1 MSDLSKSALRL
12 AVITLAGMVGVS
24 SGQAADSWKHGI
36 VEAKGDSGI
45 LFQAA
50 DGGFAEKLGL
60 DLEMV
65 QFTGGPTALKALI
78 AGELDS
84 VEASPVI
91 AFSAMRQNAGI
102 KVVGCD
108 WPGMTY
114 TLFSSPDIAKPSDLK
129 GKAIGVSAPG
139 SLPALFAQ
147 LALEAKGVSGSQVSF
162 ANAGSSSNRV
172 RAVSTGVV
180 AAAASSSEFA
190 VDAET
195 LKIKPLI
202 RGVEATPRFV
212 KVCIMT
218 TEKSISSRHGDLVKF
233 LAAEMRGLD
242 HGLKDKKDALAL
254 AHKAADLPVSDKTA
268 EFIYDEAKKYKAVT
282 PDLAIPVEN
291 LQWTYD
297 QMLRLGAI
305 EGKADVAKF
314 VDDGPRQQALAMA
327 KLSGSE

>member
-1 MSDLSKSALRL
+1 MAKLLRAHLRL
-12 AVITLAGMVGVS
+12 GAVALAMLAGMS
-24 SGQAADSWKHGI
+24 TPYAADAWKHGI
-36 VEAKGDSGI
+36 VEAKGDSGF

-50 DGGFAEKLGL
+50 EGGFAKKLGL

-65 QFTGGPTALKALI
+65 EFTGGPTALKALI

-84 VEASPVI
+84 LEASPVI
-91 AFSAMRQNAGI
+91 AFSAMRQNAAI
-102 KVVGCD
+102 KIVGCD

-114 TLFSSPDIAKPSDLK
+114 TLFSSPAVASPADLK
-129 GKAIGVSAPG
+129 GKVIGVSAPG

-147 LALEAKGVSGSQVSF
+147 LALEANNVSGTDVDF

-172 RAVSTGVV
+172 RAVSNGVV

-190 VDAET
+190 VDAEK
-195 LKIKPLI
+195 LKVKPLI

-218 TEKSISSRHGDLVKF
+218 SSKSISERHADLVKF
-233 LAAEMRGLD
+233 LAAEMQGLQHALD
-242 HGLKDKKDALAL
+242 NKADALAL
-254 AHKAADLPVSDKTA
+254 SRKAAKLAPSDKTA
-268 EFIYDEAKKYKAVT
+268 EFIYDEAVKYKAVT

-305 EGKADVAKF
+305 KGNVDVTGF
-314 VDDGPRQQALAMA
+314 VDDGPRREALSMA
-327 KLSGSE
+327 KISFSK